1 MTDDLSSADLRRWAA
16 RCASDADLAKDPADR
31 ERLLK
36 MRDALLFLA
45 DNLDRQPGETGGKPE
60 A

>member
-1 MTDDLSSADLRRWAA
+1 MTDEISAADLRRWAA
-16 RCASDADLAKDPADR
+16 RCASEADEVKEPADR

-45 DNLDRQPGETGGKPE
+45 DNQDWLSGTIQPKPE
-60 A
+60 K

>member
-1 MTDDLSSADLRRWAA
+1 MTDRISAAELRGWAA
-16 RCASDADLAKDPADR
+16 RCENEAAQAKDPADR

-45 DNLDRQPGETGGKPE
+45 DNEDRLGDLAPE
-60 A
+60 SPTN